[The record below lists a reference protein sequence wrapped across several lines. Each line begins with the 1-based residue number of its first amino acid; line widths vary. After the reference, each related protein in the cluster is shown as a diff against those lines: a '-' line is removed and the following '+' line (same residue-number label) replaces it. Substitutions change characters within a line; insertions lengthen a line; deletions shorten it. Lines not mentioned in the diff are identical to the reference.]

1 MERPIR
7 VFKYMPIRSCVKNCG
22 RLRIED
28 ISHVKDILCKKQL
41 HFTKWYDMNDIF
53 EGHYILKDDVFNDA
67 HDEVIGLLLQKLRF
81 HLTCFSRSLNSHL
94 MWSHYASAHT
104 GVAIELTISKE
115 GRTELDG
122 NDIVIE
128 DMRYLESNTPSIVT
142 KSEIIN
148 AVHDSSKRK
157 LRELIFKMLL
167 TKTECWGYEKEIRMI
182 IDSAYWNSENVQRN
196 KYRLIPEKGEK
207 VNAVYFGNRIAV
219 KDAREIKRLCEAEG
233 VKWYYMN
240 EVDDTFQDAR
250 SLIVINDYLASY
262 PIPDTEFCPLE
273 NALSEENYEVIE

>member
-22 RLRIED
+22 RLRLED
-28 ISHVKDILCKKQL
+28 ISHIKDILCKKQL

-53 EGHYILKDDVFNDA
+53 EGHYILKDDVLNDA
-67 HDEVIGLLLQKLRF
+67 HDDVIGLLLQKLRF
-81 HLTCFSRSLNSHL
+81 YVTCFSKSLNSHL
-94 MWSHYASAHT
+94 MWAHYASAHT
-104 GVAIELTISKE
+104 GVVVELALSKE
-115 GRTELDG
+115 GRTKKDD
-122 NDIVIE
+122 NDIIVE
-128 DMRYLESNTPSIVT
+128 GVKYLKSNTPRLIT
-142 KSEIIN
+142 KSKIIH
-148 AVHDSSKRK
+148 AAHGSSRGK
-157 LRELIFKMLL
+157 LKELALKMLL

-182 IDSAYWNSENVQRN
+182 IDSTYWNSENALQN
-196 KYRLIPEKGEK
+196 KYRLTPEKGEK
-207 VNAVYFGNRIAV
+207 VNAVYLGNRIAV
-219 KDAREIKRLCEAEG
+219 EDAREIKRLCDAEG

-273 NALSEENYEVIE
+273 NALPEENYEVIE